1 MHDEKPYTGVRAMK
15 KLLILAVL
23 ALTIIGGVAAIE
35 MLLSHLA
42 D

>member
-1 MHDEKPYTGVRAMK
+1 VK

-23 ALTIIGGVAAIE
+23 ALAIVGGVAAIE

-42 D
+42 G